1 MGETSD
7 KREPWR
13 ANRRRESAPAVP
25 AIGYVPHALEARRIP
40 VVCAAAAVALA
51 GCGGGERQDENEPEG
66 SYRVDVT
73 QATFPGGQKL
83 AKPSTMRIV
92 VKNVDDQTVPNIAV
106 TVRGFDERVE
116 GEDLADPERPVFAI
130 NGEPEQIGGLPE
142 SRAQAPRGGD
152 TAYVDTWALGELAPG
167 QVRTFLWKV
176 TAVEAGPYRLTYEV
190 SAGLDGKAKAVTQS
204 GRQPTGVF
212 IGTIDDTPPDAR
224 VADDGRTIIRDD
236 ESE

>member
-1 MGETSD
+1 M
-7 KREPWR
+7 PC
-13 ANRRRESAPAVP
+13 ESAPGVP
-25 AIGYVPHALEARRIP
+25 SIGYVPHALEARRSF

-66 SYRVDVT
+66 TYRVDVT
-73 QATFPGGQKL
+73 QATFPGDQKL

-92 VKNVDDQTVPNIAV
+92 VKNVGDETIPNIAV
-106 TVRGFDERVE
+106 TLRGFDKRIE
-116 GEDLADPERPVFAI
+116 GEDLADPERPVFVI

-152 TAYVDTWALGELAPG
+152 TAYVDTWALGELPPG
-167 QVRTFLWKV
+167 KVRTFEWKV

-190 SAGLDGKAKAVTQS
+190 SAGLDGKARAVTQS
-204 GRQPTGVF
+204 GRQPSGVF

-224 VADDGRTIIRDD
+224 VADDGRTIIR
-236 ESE
+236 E